1 MGTPQKLKV
10 EKIVDVFEAIKLL
23 DDLKL
28 DFTLSY
34 KLGRL
39 QDRCKSVIKVYE
51 RMQTKLQLEYGEK
64 ARQLAVTLDDKTE
77 EEKAAINAEV
87 RKVNNEFAI
96 EMGNILQ
103 IEEEIVVPQF
113 KLSDFENKDI
123 PVKFFSLMGELINE

>member
-1 MGTPQKLKV
+1 MGTPKKLKV
-10 EKIVDVFEAIKLL
+10 EKIVDVFEAVKLV
-23 DDLKL
+23 DELKL
-28 DFTLSY
+28 DFALSY

-64 ARQLAVTLDDKTE
+64 ARAYTVSLDDKTE

-87 RKVNNEFAI
+87 RKINNEFAI

-103 IEEEIVVPQF
+103 IEEEIVVPEF
-113 KLSDFENKDI
+113 KLSDFENKEI